1 MRRPVGCAGLG
12 ALIAWLLVPP
22 AAAQQLTLGD
32 SLQVRLSGRVHVQ
45 FSSTSVD
52 SAGGQAVPAT
62 EFIIRRARLSFDIR
76 VNDLLSAR
84 LEPDYSTS
92 NGSGRFNLRDA
103 WVRLTFGP
111 GLRATA
117 GHIKRPFDL
126 FQLTSTTQLAV
137 IERMGQVRGVRACGP
152 LSTVCSYSSLAAGLQ
167 YADRDL
173 GLLLDGDAVPRRL
186 RYAVSLTNGEAPFSL
201 ETTSGKQ
208 VTGRLSAAPT
218 PGVTVSVNASA
229 KDFRHPTTAVPG
241 HAVGWGADLE
251 VGDYDGGPHL
261 QAAVIGGDN
270 WRTER
275 TAPLDTTDVVA
286 FLAGQVIATWRLPL
300 TGRWVSGVEP
310 LARVSYADPNRSLA
324 RDEAWLVTPGVVVHL
339 RPRSMF
345 FVNVDVWL
353 PRTGDTEYALVSQMS
368 VNF

>member
-1 MRRPVGCAGLG
+1 MRRSVGCAGLG
-12 ALIAWLLVPP
+12 ALIAWLVASP
-22 AAAQQLTLGD
+22 AAAQQISLGD
-32 SLQVRLSGRVHVQ
+32 SLQVRLSGRVHIQ

-52 SAGGQAVPAT
+52 SAGAQAVPTT
-62 EFIIRRARLSFDIR
+62 EFIIRRARLSFDMR
-76 VNDLLSAR
+76 VNGLLSAR

-111 GLRATA
+111 GLRATL
-117 GHIKRPFDL
+117 GHFKRPFDL
-126 FQLTSTTQLAV
+126 FQLASTTQLVVA
-137 IERMGQVRGVRACGP
+137 ERMGQVRGVRACGP
-152 LSTVCSYSSLAAGLQ
+152 LFLVCSYSSLAAGLQ

-173 GLLLDGDAVPRRL
+173 GLLLDGDAVPRRV

-201 ETTSGKQ
+201 ETSSGKQ
-208 VTGRLSAAPT
+208 LTGRLSAVPAS
-218 PGVTVSVNASA
+218 GVTVSVNASA
-229 KDFRHPTTAVPG
+229 KDYRHPLTAVPA

-261 QAAVIGGDN
+261 QAGVIGGDN
-270 WRTER
+270 WRTAR
-275 TAPLDTTDVVA
+275 LAPLDTADVVA
-286 FLAGQVIATWRLPL
+286 FLAGQMIATWRLPL
-300 TGRWVSGVEP
+300 AGRWVSDIEP
-310 LARVSYADPNRSLA
+310 LARVSWADPNRTLA

-353 PRTGDTEYALVSQMS
+353 PRAGDTEYALVSQMS